1 MGLFDRFRRRSIRD
15 PAALGVFIDDYA
27 LVLAETVVQDYT
39 RHRAGQDA
47 DAVFAD
53 ETFRGPLDR
62 ARWEAYPRALAMG
75 GALVEAKLRPLAAE
89 RAHAAT
95 FGLTAAMLAA
105 FDRRTVPAA
114 IGEVDWRA
122 ARAELERA
130 LNDLVHQR
138 PKTIETAAQDHSSY
152 FLAIMPL
159 HPRLR
164 GDDFPAL
171 CERLK
176 AMLAQ
181 FEEAVAQHADLAAL
195 AAQFAMRAEQ
205 VPSQAG

>member
-39 RHRAGQDA
+39 RYRAAEDA
-47 DAVFAD
+47 AALFAD
-53 ETFRGPLDR
+53 PAFRGPLDK

-75 GALVEAKLRPLAAE
+75 GALVEAKLRPLAGE
-89 RAHAAT
+89 RAHAAA
-95 FGLTAAMLAA
+95 FGLTAAMLEA
-105 FDRRTVPAA
+105 FDRRTAPPA
-114 IGEVDWRA
+114 IGEVNWRA
-122 ARAELERA
+122 ARAELERS

-138 PKTIETAAQDHSSY
+138 PKTVETAVQDHSSY

-171 CERLK
+171 CDRLK
-176 AMLAQ
+176 AMLTQ
-181 FEEAVAQHADLAAL
+181 FEEAVAQHANVAAL
-195 AAQFAMRAEQ
+195 AQQLAACAEQ
-205 VPSQAG
+205 TQVQTD